1 METPWKKYKE
11 KNGVTPFDLLR
22 PSAPHAS
29 EELAEERM
37 SICQECPELLPTKN
51 CKQCGCFMTIK
62 TKYEAA
68 KCPLVKW

>member
-1 METPWKKYKE
+1 MTTAWQRYKE
-11 KNGVTPFDLLR
+11 KNGITPLDLLKHR
-22 PSAPHAS
+22 PTAS

-37 SICQECPELLPTKN
+37 SICQACPELLPTKN

-68 KCPLVKW
+68 KCPLGKW